1 MLTKIKFFTL
11 TSYLRSLIAQH
22 DRSNKLYYK
31 RKYSL
36 PQYKHYTTGNN
47 LLSKWEIV
55 EERFRN
61 ERFS

>member
-22 DRSNKLYYK
+22 DRSSKLYYK